1 MHSAAK
7 AGDGGPKQSGARLSC
22 IGGLEVG
29 PPGVTAVSAGVS
41 SVHSATLGREVSALT
56 AVDCGSV
63 VPSVRS
69 VLMSKFQAG
78 RQG

>member
-1 MHSAAK
+1 MHAATK

-22 IGGLEVG
+22 TGGLEVG

-41 SVHSATLGREVSALT
+41 SVDSATLSREVSALT
-56 AVDCGSV
+56 AVVCGSV